1 MRSVYTDGIT
11 NEIYRFFKK
20 MWFADVEVFAG
31 DFTYGIT
38 EGFKQGSP
46 YSGVTNLP
54 SELPTEP
61 PTT

>member
-1 MRSVYTDGIT
+1 
-11 NEIYRFFKK
+11 

-31 DFTYGIT
+31 DFTYGII